1 MNTDNIRKEN
11 NSLVN
16 PLVKELYDL
25 TFDLTNKCVQCGYC
39 LPVCPTYESMGNE
52 TQSPRGRINLV
63 KLASMGKIDIT
74 EHLSTPIDLCV
85 GCRACEA
92 ACPVGVPY
100 GEILDHTT
108 WIISK
113 EQEDARKEN
122 IQRSKQSRSNID
134 SSMKRLILDK
144 VLIHPKRLRSLGN
157 ITWFYQ
163 KSRINKLIR
172 KTKVLEKIS
181 RPIAE
186 LEKALPILE
195 DPGNRLK
202 PGIYEAKGIKKAR
215 VAFFTGCVTDATM
228 YRTNRL
234 SVELLTLV
242 GLEVV
247 IPQEQKCCGAI
258 HAHQSMKDGA
268 MLLAKENIKAFEQ
281 TDTDFYVNNAGGCG
295 AMLREYDKLL
305 EEKAVWSER
314 AAEFARKS
322 RDISEL
328 LYNFGPLPF
337 QKEWNGV
344 ITYQDSCHL
353 RNVQNVYKEP
363 RELLKSIPCATFIEL
378 EDNKCCGSGGIYNII
393 HFKESMEILDLKMDK
408 VKRTN
413 ATTVVTANP
422 GCLLQVNIGINRH
435 GLSDSL
441 KTAHLVDI
449 LAEACGIK

>member
-1 MNTDNIRKEN
+1 MQIDNIRKEN
-11 NSLVN
+11 GPLVN
-16 PLVKELYDL
+16 PIVKQLYDL
-25 TFDLTNKCVQCGYC
+25 TYDLTNKCVQCGYC

-63 KLASMGKIDIT
+63 KLASIGKIDIV

-85 GCRACEA
+85 GCRACEV

-100 GEILDHTT
+100 GEILDHTK
-108 WIISK
+108 WIIAK
-113 EQEDARKEN
+113 GQEDTRKGTRE
-122 IQRSKQSRSNID
+122 
-134 SSMKRLILDK
+134 KRLAVDSFIKKIILNK
-144 VLIHPKRLRSLGN
+144 VFMHPKRLRSLGN

-163 KSRINKLIR
+163 KSRINKLVR
-172 KTKVLEKIS
+172 KTKIIEKVS
-181 RPIAE
+181 RPLAE
-186 LEKALPILE
+186 LEKALPIL
-195 DPGNRLK
+195 DNPSNRLK
-202 PGIYEAKGIKKAR
+202 PGVYHAKGTKKAR

-247 IPQEQKCCGAI
+247 IPHEQKCCGAI
-258 HAHQSMKDGA
+258 HAHQGMKDGA
-268 MLLAKENIKAFEQ
+268 ILLAKENIKAFEQ

-305 EEKAVWSER
+305 KEEAEWRER
-314 AAEFARKS
+314 AVDFASKS

-328 LYNFGPLPF
+328 LFSFGPLPF
-337 QKEWNGV
+337 KKEWNGI

-363 RELLKSIPCATFIEL
+363 RELLKSIPGATFIEL

-413 ATTVVTANP
+413 ATTVATANP

-435 GLSDSL
+435 GLNDSL
-441 KTAHLVDI
+441 KATHLVDI

>member
-1 MNTDNIRKEN
+1 VNTDNIRKDN
-11 NSLVN
+11 N

-25 TFDLTNKCVQCGYC
+25 TFDITNKCVQCGYC

-63 KLASMGKIDIT
+63 KLASIGKIDIT

-100 GEILDHTT
+100 GEILDHAK
-108 WIISK
+108 WIIAKEQDEASK
-113 EQEDARKEN
+113 ENEEKN
-122 IQRSKQSRSNID
+122 FD
-134 SSMKRLILDK
+134 SPLKKAVINK
-144 VLIHPKRLRSLGN
+144 VLMHPKRLRGLGN
-157 ITWFYQ
+157 ITWLYQ
-163 KSRINKLIR
+163 KSGVYKLVR
-172 KTKVLEKIS
+172 KTKVLERLSK
-181 RPIAE
+181 PIAE
-186 LEKALPILE
+186 LERALPLLE
-195 DPGNRLK
+195 SPSNRLK
-202 PGIYEAKGIKKAR
+202 PGVYQAKGIKKAR

-234 SVELLTLV
+234 SVELLTLL

-247 IPQEQKCCGAI
+247 IPHEQKCCGAI
-258 HAHQSMKDGA
+258 HAHQGMKDGA
-268 MLLAKENIKAFEQ
+268 ILLAKENIKAFEQ
-281 TDTDFYVNNAGGCG
+281 TDADYYVNNAGGCG

-305 EEKAVWSER
+305 KEEAEWNVKA
-314 AAEFARKS
+314 ADFASKT

-328 LYNFGPLPF
+328 LLTFDPLPF
-337 QKEWNGV
+337 KKEWNGV

-353 RNVQNVYKEP
+353 RNVQNIYKEP
-363 RELLKSIPCATFIEL
+363 RELLKSIPGATFIEL

-408 VKRTN
+408 VKRAN
-413 ATTVVTANP
+413 VAYVATANP

-435 GLSDSL
+435 GLNDSM

-449 LAEACGIK
+449 LAEACGIE